1 MTVDAARRLR
11 RDMTD
16 AERALWRLLRARQLS
31 GYKFR
36 RQQPIDRYIA
46 DFVCLAYRLIIE
58 VDGGQH
64 ATNIAYDERR
74 IRYLESAGFQVLRF
88 WNNEVLE
95 NSEGVCLK
103 ILEALAAAPH
113 PPDATRRAHPSPARG
128 EG

>member
-1 MTVDAARRLR
+1 
-11 RDMTD
+11 MTD

-36 RQQPIDRYIA
+36 RQQPIDRYIV

-64 ATNIAYDERR
+64 ATNIAYDEPR

-103 ILEALAAAPH
+103 ILEALAAALTLP
-113 PPDATRRAHPSPARG
+113 TLRAGPLPLPRG
-128 EG
+128 EKDDAAFLASLDTTA